1 MSSDRGYQSSD
12 GQIQEQLSYPN
23 EEYPME
29 GSTMDYLFGP
39 TLSSDMQSISSDPAF
54 YHNPAAHQSFSPTK
68 DSSSMSDPFDH
79 STPSHYDG
87 MNDLQ
92 FYDDIPMSD
101 PAHDPFSQ
109 SSGTD
114 YPYNNF
120 GVQPLHHPDV
130 HRSSLHDFGS
140 PFSQPPQYATGE
152 LPHTSINTIEFPPT
166 PATNLPASKSNTQH
180 PKTPSKSNK
189 KPRKPKS
196 SSQNKVKKRFPCT
209 YPGCTRIST
218 CQSNLEEHIL
228 THTKVCDYVCEYKYD
243 DNKFC
248 TASFGRAWGLHRH
261 YGSKHKM
268 DVKVYKKNGARN
280 RAETGSPKNI
290 KKEEGMAGQ
299 KPLPDGPPPTL
310 FDSQGPYT
318 PPPTALRIK
327 ITARGP
333 QGPFLCCGQEYPDG
347 NSFMVHNH
355 FSHDIPNSTFCCCD
369 SCQNAQLLYDPS
381 WTEQSVPDGNMD
393 VDAGDEDMNID
404 PTLRTP
410 VPYTLEHTPTTSTS
424 SMDATSPIYNPPET
438 LPDAK
443 TELDTEMNAFDNT
456 TTYDTDAFP
465 IHNYGGAVSP
475 TTFWDDMDMDYKNM
489 TDDQLGDFG
498 SDWVDMH

>member
-1 MSSDRGYQSSD
+1 
-12 GQIQEQLSYPN
+12 
-23 EEYPME
+23 
-29 GSTMDYLFGP
+29 
-39 TLSSDMQSISSDPAF
+39 
-54 YHNPAAHQSFSPTK
+54 
-68 DSSSMSDPFDH
+68 
-79 STPSHYDG
+79 
-87 MNDLQ
+87 
-92 FYDDIPMSD
+92 
-101 PAHDPFSQ
+101 
-109 SSGTD
+109 
-114 YPYNNF
+114 
-120 GVQPLHHPDV
+120 
-130 HRSSLHDFGS
+130 
-140 PFSQPPQYATGE
+140 
-152 LPHTSINTIEFPPT
+152 
-166 PATNLPASKSNTQH
+166 
-180 PKTPSKSNK
+180 
-189 KPRKPKS
+189 
-196 SSQNKVKKRFPCT
+196 
-209 YPGCTRIST
+209 
-218 CQSNLEEHIL
+218 
-228 THTKVCDYVCEYKYD
+228 
-243 DNKFC
+243 
-248 TASFGRAWGLHRH
+248 
-261 YGSKHKM
+261 
-268 DVKVYKKNGARN
+268 
-280 RAETGSPKNI
+280 
-290 KKEEGMAGQ
+290 MAGQ